1 MKPFS
6 GRNSDYDFFPAQNRE
21 LVVMSSRGGT
31 GEHYLTAVMFTGW
44 LLLLLNQVS
53 TISTSSTCS
62 PPSSDRRPPVLTHCH
77 RRPKN
82 ALLPKNHS
90 AAASSL
96 SGRPVQVS
104 PKRSI
109 LHNHNRPRSI
119 YISRFEQMSLGQF
132 LTSSSHYAATVGLS
146 NPLSL
151 WFWGLDGFYF
161 LPCPLFE
168 AVQDVFRGG
177 RSC

>member
-1 MKPFS
+1 
-6 GRNSDYDFFPAQNRE
+6 
-21 LVVMSSRGGT
+21 MSSREGT

-44 LLLLLNQVS
+44 LLLLLNKVS
-53 TISTSSTCS
+53 TISTFSTCS
-62 PPSSDRRPPVLTHCH
+62 PPSSDQRPPVLTHCH

-132 LTSSSHYAATVGLS
+132 FLTSSSHYAALATL
-146 NPLSL
+146 LSL
-151 WFWGLDGFYF
+151 WFWGLDGFDF

-168 AVQDVFRGG
+168 AVKDVFRGG